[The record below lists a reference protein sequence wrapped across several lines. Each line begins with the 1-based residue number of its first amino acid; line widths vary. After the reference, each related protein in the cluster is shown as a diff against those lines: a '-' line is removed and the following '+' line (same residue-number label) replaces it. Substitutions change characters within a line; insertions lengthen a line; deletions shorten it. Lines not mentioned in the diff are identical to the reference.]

1 MLVNNVLN
9 DKILSLTITKRI
21 VLCRQSVEVL
31 FFILE
36 THGPRCF
43 DHLWMTD
50 KPSKPAHVRN
60 KRSVADDDDDE
71 LQQLSGLEQ
80 FDDFFAF
87 VKSVLETHETAAERE
102 KQAEVNAGIY
112 RKNAQ
117 K

>member
-1 MLVNNVLN
+1 
-9 DKILSLTITKRI
+9 
-21 VLCRQSVEVL
+21 
-31 FFILE
+31 
-36 THGPRCF
+36 
-43 DHLWMTD
+43 MTD

-117 K
+117 KWTIAFSWNSY